1 MGTPGLLASRLLT
14 ISALTSLI
22 VASIAPAADAPAF
35 PQVPSVEAQPLLAQ
49 VTRLR
54 QALEAIGEP
63 LPRDVQTAL
72 DNLAV
77 EKDANKVTT
86 EVQRIL
92 DPHCVLAVEF
102 ATGGDIRAA
111 ATTKP
116 LDLVEQGW
124 RAFLVKVCN
133 RAHLESQLRFH
144 SPNALPV
151 PTGPAEAI
159 ADRWL
164 DLAEYTS
171 QPLLRTLSGLDLEYR
186 VLHVYTRD
194 RGEHTAEL
202 RIWAGP
208 VAPGRS
214 DARRP
219 DQRPPANAGTATIKL
234 TGKPSKDVSFAV
246 REVDGSP
253 TTAAFEIRDASGHTY
268 PAQSKRLA
276 PDFFFHPQI
285 YRATGETVR
294 LPAGKYTVRCS
305 RGPESIPET
314 KSIVVGE
321 QPVTIDYQV
330 KRWIDPAKTGWW
342 SGDHHI
348 HAAGC
353 AHYENPTQGVHPPDM
368 IRHCLGEDLKVGA
381 CLTWGP
387 CFDYQKRFFT
397 GRPDNVSLPPY
408 LLRYDVEVS
417 GFGSHVSGHLCLL
430 RLKEQMYPGGE
441 SKHHW
446 PTLGLNTLRWA
457 KKQGAVCGPAHSG
470 SGLTQ
475 FTSERIEGG
484 HDGPV
489 PPGSERSGPLP
500 TFRIPMYN
508 GIGANEFVVD
518 ITHDV
523 PGPAGT
529 PIPAVDFISTM
540 DTDRTAE
547 LNMWYHALN
556 CGFRTRASG
565 ESDFPCI
572 YAQRVGY
579 GRVYVKLDGPI
590 DYGQWCQGISDGR
603 SYVSDGTV
611 HLLGLSASAGGKS
624 AELGVAGSEMTL
636 DKPQKVTVTTK
647 AAARKDGKPVVV
659 ELVVNGYP
667 VANQEIAGDGTQRDL
682 TFTADIAKSSWVA
695 VRSFPSAHTNPIF
708 VLVDGK
714 PIRASKADAEW
725 CLRGVDQCWSQK
737 RRTYADQEMA
747 DAEAA
752 YEHARKV
759 YRKILDESP

>member
-1 MGTPGLLASRLLT
+1 
-14 ISALTSLI
+14 
-22 VASIAPAADAPAF
+22 
-35 PQVPSVEAQPLLAQ
+35 LLAQ
-49 VTRLR
+49 ITRLR
-54 QALEAIGEP
+54 QALDAIGEP
-63 LPRDVQTAL
+63 LPLYVQTVL
-72 DNLAV
+72 DKLAD
-77 EKDANKVTT
+77 EKDAAKVTA

-92 DPHCVLAVEF
+92 DPLSVLAVELVSENI
-102 ATGGDIRAA
+102 ARAVAA
-111 ATTKP
+111 AKP

-133 RAHLESQLRFH
+133 PAHLESQLRFH

-151 PTGPAEAI
+151 PTGPANAV

-164 DLAEYTS
+164 DLDEYTS
-171 QPLLRTLSGLDLEYR
+171 QPLLKTLSGLDLEYR
-186 VLHVYTRD
+186 VLQVYIRD
-194 RGEHTAEL
+194 RGEHTTRL
-202 RIWAGP
+202 RVWAGP
-208 VAPGRS
+208 ILPTRPGL
-214 DARRP
+214 RREE
-219 DQRPPANAGTATIKL
+219 RPPANAGDVTIKL
-234 TGKPSKDVSFAV
+234 VGKPSKDVSFTV
-246 REVDGSP
+246 RETDGTP
-253 TTAAFEIRDASGHTY
+253 TTASFEIRDAGGHAY
-268 PAQSKRLA
+268 PSQSKRLA

-285 YRATGETVR
+285 YRASGETVR
-294 LPAGKYTVRCS
+294 LPSGKYTVKCS

-314 KSIVVGE
+314 KTIEVGE
-321 QPVTIDYQV
+321 RPVVIDYQV
-330 KRWIDPAKTGWW
+330 KRWIDPAKSGWW

-397 GRPDNVSLPPY
+397 GRPDAVSLPPY

-417 GFGSHVSGHLCLL
+417 GFGSHQSGHICLL

-441 SKHHW
+441 SKDHW

-475 FTSERIEGG
+475 FTRERVGSG
-484 HDGPV
+484 HEGPV
-489 PPGSERSGPLP
+489 PPGAERSGPLP
-500 TFRIPMYN
+500 TFRIPLYD

-518 ITHDV
+518 ITHNV

-529 PIPAVDFISTM
+529 PVPAVDFISTM

-572 YAQRVGY
+572 YAQRVGV

-590 DYGQWCQGISDGR
+590 DYAQWCQGIADGR
-603 SYVSDGTV
+603 CYVSDGSV
-611 HLLGLSASAGGKS
+611 HLMGLTTTAGTKS
-624 AELGVAGSEMTL
+624 AEMGVAESELKL
-636 DKPQKVTVTTK
+636 DAPQKVTVTTK
-647 AAARKDGKPVVV
+647 AAARKDGKPVAV

-667 VANQEIAGDGTQRDL
+667 VAKQEIAGDGTVREL
-682 TFTADIAKSSWVA
+682 TFAADIAKSSWVA

-708 VLVDGK
+708 VTVGGK
-714 PIRASKADAEW
+714 PIRVAKADAEW

-737 RRTYADQEMA
+737 RRTYAAQELA

-759 YRKILDESP
+759 YRKILDETP

>member
-1 MGTPGLLASRLLT
+1 VRIHRSLTLAALT
-14 ISALTSLI
+14 ILI
-22 VASIAPAADAPAF
+22 VAPTALAADADF
-35 PQVPSVEAQPLLAQ
+35 PQVAAVESQPLLAQ
-49 VTRLR
+49 ITRLR
-54 QALEAIGEP
+54 QALDAIGEP

-72 DNLAV
+72 DRLAE
-77 EKDANKVTT
+77 EKDAAKVTA

-92 DPHCVLAVEF
+92 DPRTALAVEF
-102 ATGGDIRAA
+102 ADGSIRAV
-111 ATTKP
+111 ATAKP
-116 LDLVEQGW
+116 LDVVEQGW

-133 RAHLESQLRFH
+133 REHLESQLRFH

-151 PTGPAEAI
+151 PTGPAEAV

-164 DLAEYTS
+164 DLDEYVS
-171 QPLLRTLSGLDLEYR
+171 QPLTKSLSGLDLEYR
-186 VLHVYTRD
+186 VLQAYTRD
-194 RGEHTAEL
+194 RGEHSAEL

-208 VAPGRS
+208 VAQARS
-214 DARRP
+214 DVRRQE
-219 DQRPPANAGTATIKL
+219 QRPPANAGTVTIKL
-234 TGKPSKDVSFAV
+234 TGKSSKDVSFAV
-246 REVDGSP
+246 READGSP
-253 TTAAFEIRDASGHTY
+253 TTAAFEIRDASGHAY

-294 LPAGKYTVRCS
+294 LPAGKYTVKCS

-314 KSIVVGE
+314 KTIEVGDR
-321 QPVTIDYQV
+321 PVSIDYQV
-330 KRWIDPAKTGWW
+330 KRWIDPSQSGWW

-397 GRPDNVSLPPY
+397 GRPDNVSQPPY

-417 GFGSHVSGHLCLL
+417 GFGSHQSGHICLL

-441 SKHHW
+441 SKDHW

-470 SGLTQ
+470 AGLTQ
-475 FTSERIEGG
+475 FTGQRVEGG
-484 HDGPV
+484 RDGPV
-489 PPGSERSGPLP
+489 PSGAERFGPLP
-500 TFRIPMYN
+500 TFRIPRYN

-565 ESDFPCI
+565 ETDFPCI
-572 YAQRVGY
+572 TGERVGK

-603 SYVSDGTV
+603 SYVSDGSV
-611 HLLGLSASAGGKS
+611 HLMGLKASTDGQH
-624 AELGVAGSEMTL
+624 AEMGVAGSEL
-636 DKPQKVTVTTK
+636 RLNGPQKATLTTK
-647 AAARKDGKPVVV
+647 AAARKDGKPVAV

-667 VANQEIAGDGTQRDL
+667 VEKQEIAGDGTVRDV

-708 VLVDGK
+708 VMVSSK
-714 PIRASKADAEW
+714 PIRVSKADAEW

-737 RRTYADQEMA
+737 KPTYAAQELA

-759 YRKILDESP
+759 YRRILDETP